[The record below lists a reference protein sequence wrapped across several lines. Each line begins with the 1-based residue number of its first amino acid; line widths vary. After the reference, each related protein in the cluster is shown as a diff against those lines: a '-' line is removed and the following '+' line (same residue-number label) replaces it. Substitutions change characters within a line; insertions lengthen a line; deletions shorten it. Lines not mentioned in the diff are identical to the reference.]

1 MKMSQFVKTKAL
13 YLDNDGG
20 VVTAFIVSCTP
31 FTAASEAH
39 KPLFKTATGNDF
51 LVATDQTLFYAQGG
65 GQPAD
70 TGTMTSMITG
80 DAAKFH
86 VTGVRKTTEGTIL
99 HLGSFE
105 DSPFEKGDLVTQH
118 IDMDKR
124 RLHSQIHDAGHIIS
138 SAVRKLAD
146 AIPDVTELKAQHY
159 PDSAF
164 VEFKGF
170 IDGKHKA
177 DIEAAANALIDEN
190 LPIKVCYWTQEE
202 LVRACWSVP
211 ETLVLPEGEL
221 ARAVDIEGAGAYAC
235 GGTHMATTGE
245 VGHVRIRNIK
255 RQKGISKISYELA

>member
-1 MKMSQFVKTKAL
+1 MSQFTKTKAL

-20 VVTAFIVSCTP
+20 VVTAFVVSCTP
-31 FTAASEAH
+31 FYSASEEH
-39 KPLFKTATGNDF
+39 KLLFKATTGNDY

-70 TGTMTSMITG
+70 TGGMTSMITG
-80 DAAKFH
+80 TAANFH
-86 VTGVRKTTEGTIL
+86 VTGVRKTAEGTIL
-99 HLGSFE
+99 HLGSFG
-105 DSPFEKGDLVTQH
+105 DSPFERGDLVTQN

-124 RLHSQIHDAGHIIS
+124 RLHSKIHDAGHIIS
-138 SAVRKLAD
+138 SAVRKLVD

-170 IDGKHKA
+170 IDGKHKT
-177 DIEAAANALIDEN
+177 DIEAAANAMIDEN
-190 LPIKVCYWTQEE
+190 LPIRVCYWTQDE
-202 LVRACWSVP
+202 LAKACWSVP

-245 VGHVRIRNIK
+245 VGHIRIRNIK
-255 RQKGISKISYELA
+255 RQRGISKISYELA